1 MISPTYVDVH
11 ILQSVP
17 PSNMNR
23 DDAGS
28 PKQAIYGGARR
39 ARVSSQAWK
48 RATRKAFAEQLPER
62 DLATRTKKISTL
74 LADRLIDRT
83 HIEDESAARIATT
96 LLKPLGIKPGKRKVA
111 ETSYLL
117 FFGYA
122 QLDAIVDAVADRV
135 PKLADLDDTALE
147 KAVADISVR
156 DYLGTGHAVDVAL
169 FGRMVADI
177 PNLNVDA
184 ATQVAHAISTHQVEV
199 EFDYYTA
206 VDDENPREETGAGM
220 IGTVE
225 FNSATLY
232 RFATVGLHQLVE
244 NLGGDIEAA
253 ATALQLFLKT
263 FTTSMPTG
271 HETSFAHRTLPSL
284 ISVVVRDDQPVNLV
298 SAFETPVW
306 STRGMLTQSA
316 DRLAD
321 ELRRTAEMWNLKP
334 IAVASSFPVPD
345 GDGDKLRS
353 ALGPSLPFDDLVA
366 SITSTARARMT
377 GAVQ

>member
-28 PKQAIYGGARR
+28 PKQAIYGGTRR

-48 RATRKAFAEQLPER
+48 RATRKAFAEQIPER
-62 DLATRTKKISTL
+62 DLGTRTKKISAL
-74 LADRLIDRT
+74 LADRLVART
-83 HIEDESAARIATT
+83 GVDDEAAARIATT
-96 LLKPLGIKPGKRKVA
+96 LLKPLGIKPGKRKTA

-122 QLDAIVDAVADRV
+122 QLDAVIDVVVGRV
-135 PKLADLDDTALE
+135 PKLVGLDDAALE
-147 KAVADISVR
+147 KAVVDVSVR
-156 DYLGTGHAVDVAL
+156 NYLGAGHAIDVAL
-169 FGRMVADI
+169 FGRMVANI
-177 PNLNVDA
+177 PDLNVDA

-206 VDDENPREETGAGM
+206 VDDESPREEAGAAM

-225 FNSATLY
+225 FNSATFY

-244 NLGGDIEAA
+244 NLGGDIETAG
-253 ATALQLFLKT
+253 TALQLFLKT

-271 HETSFAHRTLPSL
+271 HETSFAHRTLPGL
-284 ISVVVRDDQPVNLV
+284 VSVVVRGDQPVNLV

-306 STRGMLTQSA
+306 STHGMLTQSA

-321 ELRRTAEMWNLKP
+321 ELRRTTEMWNLEP
-334 IAVASSFPVPD
+334 IAVASSFAVPD

-366 SITSTARARMT
+366 SIAATSRARMN
-377 GAVQ
+377 GAAQ